1 MKTLLDYLA
10 SLTRGMRLRSQRGS
24 RKLRNTIPGQAPVR
38 MDGQAVLSA
47 RGAAHI
53 EPIEDEA

>member
-1 MKTLLDYLA
+1 MKRLVDYLA
-10 SLTRGMRLRSQRGS
+10 ALTRRMRLPSQRVS

-38 MDGQAVLSA
+38 MDAQPVLSA
-47 RGAAHI
+47 GGAAHI